1 MNLDILNSARELMAR
16 KSARHSLQ
24 ELLDTYALEYAK
36 DRKESYKGEP
46 TLETPTDREFIK
58 SGKEAAKEF
67 YNEVIEHFAAID
79 PDEVRE
85 LYDESASLGITKEV
99 FILLLRLQIWND
111 FERNVSNGNV
121 GDELQIS
128 WYTGNETAYEII
140 EQLFEKRMEEI
151 ARELM
156 EN

>member
-1 MNLDILNSARELMAR
+1 MNLDILNSARELRAR
-16 KSARHSLQ
+16 KPARRSLQ
-24 ELLDTYALEYAK
+24 ELLDTYALESTQC
-36 DRKESYKGEP
+36 RKELYIGEP
-46 TLETPTDREFIK
+46 IAETPTEMEFIE
-58 SGKEAAKEF
+58 SGKEAAQDF
-67 YNEVIEHFAAID
+67 YNEVIEYFAAID

-111 FERNVSNGNV
+111 FEENASNGNV